1 MVIKPNTSRKTM
13 LRQHA
18 GTIPIGD
25 IPQVAAV
32 IRKAHK
38 KHGGW
43 NGSTKG
49 QILLTIHSSGAV
61 INKGPI
67 APAKATLEQVG
78 SVEVCDHIVCGRGE
92 GRLGPRAAD
101 KRQRGE
107 KGFQE
112 VAG

>member
-1 MVIKPNTSRKTM
+1 MLLAIHPSGEVIT
-13 LRQHA
+13 
-18 GTIPIGD
+18 
-25 IPQVAAV
+25 
-32 IRKAHK
+32 
-38 KHGGW
+38 
-43 NGSTKG
+43 
-49 QILLTIHSSGAV
+49 
-61 INKGPI
+61 KGPI

-107 KGFQE
+107 EGFQE